1 MTNYNLNHIK
11 GPMSSDGTV
20 DSDGKI
26 TGLSSIRICDASAFP
41 SVPRANTHLTVVAAA
56 EIFSDKIINDYK
68 NSFFADKCIVRLNA
82 KPQFCDEVA
91 SLILNEWPSENDNEN
106 DQTKLASQIL
116 NSDIKGLHH
125 TDNNFMITWVCIDKI
140 ENELAGTIRFC
151 SHDMEGYDE
160 KFGNCWIAALY
171 VKEKYR
177 KQNVGKQLIQTVRQ
191 YKKSKYNADDGKNK
205 HIHLW
210 FPSSKPY
217 LLNFYQSFGF
227 SVLDDALKFDKSS
240 FGEDVIVMREC
251 SS

>member
-1 MTNYNLNHIK
+1 
-11 GPMSSDGTV
+11 MSSNGAV
-20 DSDGKI
+20 DSGGKI
-26 TGLSSIRICDASAFP
+26 TGMSSVRICDASAFP

-56 EIFSDKIINDYK
+56 EIFSDKIINDYN
-68 NSFFADKCIVRLNA
+68 NSFCVDKCIVRLNA
-82 KPQFCDEVA
+82 QPQFHNEVA
-91 SLILNEWPSENDNEN
+91 ALILNEWPSENDNEN
-106 DQTKLASQIL
+106 DQAKLASQIL
-116 NSDIKGLHH
+116 NGDIKGLDH
-125 TDNNFMITWVCIDKI
+125 TGSNFMITWVCIDKI

-177 KQNVGKQLIQTVRQ
+177 KQNIGKHLVQTVRQ
-191 YKKSKYNADDGKNK
+191 YKESKYIADDGKNK

-217 LLNFYQSFGF
+217 LLNFYQSSGF
-227 SVLDDALKFDKSS
+227 AVFNDGLKFDKSS

-251 SS
+251 NS